1 LTDISGSKQNPDS
14 ADIQA
19 TAAAAEGYA
28 NFRADQA
35 ANSGQKEMTT
45 KHE

>member
-1 LTDISGSKQNPDS
+1 LTDISGSKENPDS

-19 TAAAAEGYA
+19 TAAAAAGYA
-28 NFRADQA
+28 DFRADQA
-35 ANSGQKEMTT
+35 ANSGQKDMKT